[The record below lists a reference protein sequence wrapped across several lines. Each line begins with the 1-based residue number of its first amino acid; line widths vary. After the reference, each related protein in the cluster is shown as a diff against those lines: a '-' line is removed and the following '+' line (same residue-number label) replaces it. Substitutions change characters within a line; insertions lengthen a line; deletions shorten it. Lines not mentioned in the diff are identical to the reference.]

1 MEEITDRNAFKEE
14 RGVRSGGWDIEGEIV
29 EEPAGERREVGNRE
43 LEEEEAKVNN
53 DIEEIQLGGASFTN

>member
-1 MEEITDRNAFKEE
+1 M
-14 RGVRSGGWDIEGEIV
+14 RSGGWDIEGEIV